1 MIFQGTTIQIN
12 LTSTDSLTGAT
23 SANIMYVKPSGA
35 MGMWLG
41 TVTGNVISYTTAV
54 GDLDVVGDWQ
64 LQGEVF
70 KGTARLLT
78 SQVVMTVGKGI

>member
-1 MIFQGTTIQIN
+1 MIFQGTTIQIQ

-23 SANIMYVKPSGA
+23 TANILYVKPNGSF
-35 MGMWLG
+35 GMWSG
-41 TVTGNVISYTTAV
+41 TITGNVISYTTAI

>member
-1 MIFQGTTIQIN
+1 MIYQGTNIQIQ

-23 SANIMYVKPSGA
+23 SANILYVKPSGA
-35 MGMWLG
+35 MGMWPG
-41 TVTGNVISYTTAV
+41 TVTGNVISYTTSV
-54 GDLDVVGDWQ
+54 SDLDVTGDWK

-70 KGTARLLT
+70 KGTSRLLT